1 MTGPDTEQPDA
12 TSVLLPGPWA
22 HRDVSA
28 NGVRLHAA
36 EAGDGPLVL
45 LLHGFPQFWWAW
57 RSQLTGLAAAGL
69 RVVAPDLR
77 GYGASDKPPRGY
89 DLPTAAA
96 DAAAV
101 IRALGETD
109 AVVVGSDW
117 GGLVGWTMAALH
129 PRSVR
134 RLVVLGAAH
143 PRRLPRPSVTDAQ
156 QRRALAVRVRRSSCP
171 GCPSGG
177 SPGPTTTRSPHLMRR
192 WAGPAWINTS
202 DFAEAVSRYRS
213 ASRIPQAAYG
223 AMEYYRWAGRSQL
236 RPDGLRFARR
246 MAAPITAPTLQ
257 LHGALDRYVLPAH
270 RPRLRPLRGR
280 RLRVAG
286 AARRRATS
294 RTRRPP
300 TRSPPPSPPGPGTER
315 PPGQGSGLTRRGRC
329 RRRRAPSGPAVAA
342 SDTSVG
348 GQRVAGVRLVDGGG
362 EDHAEHAAVG
372 REQRAAGVAGPDL
385 PEQRV
390 DVALDGVAWSGSPG
404 R

>member
-1 MTGPDTEQPDA
+1 MTDPQDGQPDA

-36 EAGDGPLVL
+36 EAGEGPLVL
-45 LLHGFPQFWWAW
+45 LLHGFPQFWWSW
-57 RSQLTGLAAAGL
+57 RHQLTGLAATGL

-109 AVVVGSDW
+109 AVVVGADW

-134 RLVVLGAAH
+134 RLVVVGAAH
-143 PRRLPRPSVTDAQ
+143 PRQLRASVADAR
-156 QRRALAVRVRRSSCP
+156 QRRALAYALHYQLPRLPEQRL
-171 GCPSGG
+171 
-177 SPGPTTTRSPHLMRR
+177 TRADDDPVADLMRR
-192 WAGPAWINTS
+192 WAGPTWVQTA
-202 DFAEAVSRYRS
+202 DFAQAVAHYRA

-246 MAAPITAPTLQ
+246 MAAPVTAPTLQ
-257 LHGALDRYVLPAH
+257 LHGALDPHVLPATA
-270 RPRLRPLRGR
+270 RGSDR
-280 RLRVAG
+280 YVAG
-286 AARRRATS
+286 AYEWRELPGIGHFPQEETPDEVTAAIAAWAR
-294 RTRRPP
+294 
-300 TRSPPPSPPGPGTER
+300 
-315 PPGQGSGLTRRGRC
+315 
-329 RRRRAPSGPAVAA
+329 
-342 SDTSVG
+342 
-348 GQRVAGVRLVDGGG
+348 
-362 EDHAEHAAVG
+362 
-372 REQRAAGVAGPDL
+372 
-385 PEQRV
+385 
-390 DVALDGVAWSGSPG
+390 
-404 R
+404 

>member
-1 MTGPDTEQPDA
+1 MTDPGEGQPDA

-36 EAGDGPLVL
+36 EAGEGPLVL
-45 LLHGFPQFWWAW
+45 LLHGFPQFWWTW
-57 RSQLTGLAAAGL
+57 RHQLTGLAAAGL

-101 IRALGETD
+101 VRALGETE

-134 RLVVLGAAH
+134 RLVVIGAAH
-143 PRRLPRPSVTDAQ
+143 PRRLRSSVTDAR
-156 QRRALAVRVRRSSCP
+156 QRRALAYALRFQLPRLPERRL
-171 GCPSGG
+171 
-177 SPGPTTTRSPHLMRR
+177 TRADDDPVAELMRR
-192 WAGPAWINTS
+192 WAGPAWVQTT
-202 DFAEAVSRYRS
+202 DFAEAVSRYRD
-213 ASRIPQAAYG
+213 AARIPQAAYG

-257 LHGALDRYVLPAH
+257 LQGALDPYVLPSTA
-270 RPRLRPLRGR
+270 RGSDR
-280 RLRVAG
+280 YVAG
-286 AARRRATS
+286 AYEWSELPGVGHFAHEEAPDQVTEAITRWAR
-294 RTRRPP
+294 
-300 TRSPPPSPPGPGTER
+300 
-315 PPGQGSGLTRRGRC
+315 
-329 RRRRAPSGPAVAA
+329 
-342 SDTSVG
+342 
-348 GQRVAGVRLVDGGG
+348 
-362 EDHAEHAAVG
+362 
-372 REQRAAGVAGPDL
+372 
-385 PEQRV
+385 
-390 DVALDGVAWSGSPG
+390 
-404 R
+404 

>member
-1 MTGPDTEQPDA
+1 MSDPQEGQPDA

-36 EAGDGPLVL
+36 EAGQGPLVL
-45 LLHGFPQFWWAW
+45 LLHGFPQFWWTW
-57 RSQLTGLAAAGL
+57 RHQLTGLAAAGL

-101 IRALGETD
+101 IRALGEQE

-134 RLVVLGAAH
+134 RLVVVSAAH
-143 PRRLPRPSVTDAQ
+143 PRRLRASVTDAR
-156 QRRALAVRVRRSSCP
+156 QRRALAYALRFQLPRLPERRL
-171 GCPSGG
+171 
-177 SPGPTTTRSPHLMRR
+177 TRADDDPVAELMRR
-192 WAGPAWINTS
+192 WAGPSWLQTT
-202 DFAEAVSRYRS
+202 DFAEAVARYRS

-257 LHGALDRYVLPAH
+257 LHGALDRYVLPSTA
-270 RPRLRPLRGR
+270 RGSDR
-280 RLRVAG
+280 YVAG
-286 AARRRATS
+286 AYEWRELPGVGHFPHEEAPDTVTEAIADWAR
-294 RTRRPP
+294 
-300 TRSPPPSPPGPGTER
+300 
-315 PPGQGSGLTRRGRC
+315 
-329 RRRRAPSGPAVAA
+329 
-342 SDTSVG
+342 
-348 GQRVAGVRLVDGGG
+348 
-362 EDHAEHAAVG
+362 
-372 REQRAAGVAGPDL
+372 
-385 PEQRV
+385 
-390 DVALDGVAWSGSPG
+390 
-404 R
+404 

>member
-1 MTGPDTEQPDA
+1 VTDPEGAQPDA
-12 TSVLLPGPWA
+12 TSVLLPGPWG

-28 NGVRLHAA
+28 NGMRLHAA
-36 EAGDGPLVL
+36 EAGEGPLVL

-57 RSQLTGLAAAGL
+57 RAQLTGLAAAGL

-101 IRALGETD
+101 VRALGEQE

-134 RLVVLGAAH
+134 RLVVVSAPH
-143 PRRLPRPSVTDAQ
+143 PRRLRASIADAR
-156 QRRALAVRVRRSSCP
+156 QRRALAYALRFQLPRLPERRL
-171 GCPSGG
+171 
-177 SPGPTTTRSPHLMRR
+177 TRADDDPIAELMRR
-192 WAGPAWINTS
+192 WAGPSWVQTT
-202 DFAEAVSRYRS
+202 DFAEAVTRYRA

-257 LHGALDRYVLPAH
+257 LHGGLDPYLLPATARGSDRYV
-270 RPRLRPLRGR
+270 
-280 RLRVAG
+280 AG
-286 AARRRATS
+286 AYEWR
-294 RTRRPP
+294 
-300 TRSPPPSPPGPGTER
+300 E
-315 PPGQGSGLTRRGRC
+315 L
-329 RRRRAPSGPAVAA
+329 
-342 SDTSVG
+342 
-348 GQRVAGVRLVDGGG
+348 AGVGHFPHEEAPEEVT
-362 EDHAEHAAVG
+362 AAI
-372 REQRAAGVAGPDL
+372 AAWA
-385 PEQRV
+385 R
-390 DVALDGVAWSGSPG
+390 
-404 R
+404 

>member
-1 MTGPDTEQPDA
+1 MTEPQVDQPDA

-45 LLHGFPQFWWAW
+45 LLHGFPQFWWTW
-57 RSQLTGLAAAGL
+57 RHQLVGLAAAGL

-109 AVVVGSDW
+109 AVVVGADW

-134 RLVVLGAAH
+134 RLVVVGAAH
-143 PRRLPRPSVTDAQ
+143 PRRLRASVADAR
-156 QRRALAVRVRRSSCP
+156 QRRALAHVLHYQLPRLPERRL
-171 GCPSGG
+171 
-177 SPGPTTTRSPHLMRR
+177 TRADDDPVADLMRR
-192 WAGPAWINTS
+192 WAGPGWVQTV
-202 DFAEAVSRYRS
+202 DFAEAVDRYRA

-223 AMEYYRWAGRSQL
+223 AMEYYRWAARSQL

-246 MAAPITAPTLQ
+246 MAAPVTAPTLQ
-257 LHGALDRYVLPAH
+257 LHGALDPYVLPRTALGSD
-270 RPRLRPLRGR
+270 RY
-280 RLRVAG
+280 VAG
-286 AARRRATS
+286 AYEWRELSRVGHFPQEESPAEVTAAIAEWAT
-294 RTRRPP
+294 P
-300 TRSPPPSPPGPGTER
+300 
-315 PPGQGSGLTRRGRC
+315 
-329 RRRRAPSGPAVAA
+329 
-342 SDTSVG
+342 
-348 GQRVAGVRLVDGGG
+348 
-362 EDHAEHAAVG
+362 
-372 REQRAAGVAGPDL
+372 
-385 PEQRV
+385 
-390 DVALDGVAWSGSPG
+390 
-404 R
+404 

>member
-1 MTGPDTEQPDA
+1 MTVPEEEQPDA

-22 HRDVSA
+22 HRDISA

-36 EAGDGPLVL
+36 EAGSGPLVL

-101 IRALGETD
+101 VRALGETE

-134 RLVVLGAAH
+134 RLVVVSAAH
-143 PRRLPRPSVTDAQ
+143 PRRLRASVTDAR
-156 QRRALAVRVRRSSCP
+156 QRRALAPALGFQLPRLPERRL
-171 GCPSGG
+171 
-177 SPGPTTTRSPHLMRR
+177 TRADDDPVAELMRR
-192 WAGPAWINTS
+192 WAGPSWASTA
-202 DFAEAVSRYRS
+202 DFAEAVTRYRS
-213 ASRIPQAAYG
+213 AARIPQAAYG

-236 RPDGLRFARR
+236 RPDGWRFARR

-257 LHGALDRYVLPAH
+257 LHGALDPYVLPSTA
-270 RPRLRPLRGR
+270 LGSGR
-280 RLRVAG
+280 YVAG
-286 AARRRATS
+286 AYEWRALPGIGHFPHEESPTTVTDAIARWARA
-294 RTRRPP
+294 
-300 TRSPPPSPPGPGTER
+300 
-315 PPGQGSGLTRRGRC
+315 
-329 RRRRAPSGPAVAA
+329 
-342 SDTSVG
+342 
-348 GQRVAGVRLVDGGG
+348 
-362 EDHAEHAAVG
+362 
-372 REQRAAGVAGPDL
+372 
-385 PEQRV
+385 
-390 DVALDGVAWSGSPG
+390 
-404 R
+404 